1 MEFIEKRLDQMEKY
15 KPLYYGGDTEQ
26 IKRSLTE
33 HTLDQ
38 QEQDPAE
45 NDVPLQEPIV

>member
-26 IKRSLTE
+26 LKRSLTE
-33 HTLDQ
+33 HTLDYR
-38 QEQDPAE
+38 EQDQEE
-45 NDVPLQEPIV
+45 NNVPL